1 MWRWLVI
8 GMSVLCIGAQA
19 QNVTIINHY
28 GDTTGLGPDALFY
41 LKGSEEHTVI
51 VNYFEPATSAETRRL
66 EQLVSSATAL
76 YLHEMTV
83 IDRGQVRFRKRR
95 SKVLKDLNQIVT
107 DAVQY
112 YQYKELHAFEGF
124 SDEVEALLEAVEEL
138 DLSAFDGPADQGL
151 ATRENMRRQ
160 WVDQQLAEVQATIN
174 QEVGL
179 FSEANLL
186 VAEHQVTGT
195 LTAEERAALL
205 REVEAFETHDPLAP
219 LALELSQTSVS
230 LLASKDEFVLPNAP
244 AGTPTEK
251 SNEAFAE
258 QVFAL
263 LENNSEQLQDL
274 QADIDA
280 LKQAQRISEADKAL
294 QAQIDQLRAVVNQLV
309 ESRSIDRPGAPE
321 IVPNLPGEVT
331 LQYAPGQTAVTPA
344 GQFVISEVI
353 DLLARNPQLHVMITG
368 YADATGAA
376 NTNQRVATQRATA
389 VSQALR
395 QSGIA
400 PERVV
405 VNQFGD
411 SKSTGA
417 NPEDRKVVITFIQAP

>member
-1 MWRWLVI
+1 M
-8 GMSVLCIGAQA
+8 
-19 QNVTIINHY
+19 
-28 GDTTGLGPDALFY
+28 
-41 LKGSEEHTVI
+41 
-51 VNYFEPATSAETRRL
+51 
-66 EQLVSSATAL
+66 
-76 YLHEMTV
+76 
-83 IDRGQVRFRKRR
+83 
-95 SKVLKDLNQIVT
+95 
-107 DAVQY
+107 
-112 YQYKELHAFEGF
+112 
-124 SDEVEALLEAVEEL
+124 EEL
-138 DLSAFDGPADQGL
+138 DLSAFDGPANQGL

-160 WVDQQLAEVQATIN
+160 WVDQQLAEVQAAIN

-195 LTAEERAALL
+195 LTSEERAALL
-205 REVEAFETHDPLAP
+205 REVEAFETHDPLVP

-230 LLASKDEFVLPNAP
+230 LLASKDEFVLPSAP

-258 QVFAL
+258 QVFTL

-331 LQYAPGQTAVTPA
+331 LQYAPGQTRVTPA

-353 DLLARNPQLHVMITG
+353 DLLARNPQLHVMVTG

-376 NTNQRVATQRATA
+376 STNQRVAQQRATA

-400 PERVV
+400 PERVM